1 MQKESLELAINTIIE
16 SIEKLDINIYDKLE
30 LMLNIRNFLDERL
43 YDENIKV
50 LNQNIKRKVRVSDH
64 AKK

>member
-16 SIEKLDINIYDKLE
+16 SIEKLNINIYDKLE

-50 LNQNIKRKVRVSDH
+50 LNQNIKRKVRR
-64 AKK
+64 K

>member
-16 SIEKLDINIYDKLE
+16 SIEKLDINMYDKVE
-30 LMLNIRNFLDERL
+30 LMINLRNFLDERL

-50 LNQNIKRKVRVSDH
+50 LNQNIKRKVRR
-64 AKK
+64 K

>member
-1 MQKESLELAINTIIE
+1 MQKESLDLAINTIIE